1 MALKNS
7 DHYKAHHQYF
17 KWTLETISLRNS
29 VSKAHI
35 TDLLLLLKVK
45 IWYPIHQVKQTEGSG
60 EEDAGIGVHF
70 GNADMY
76 SSMPPCSCSTIL
88 KAAKKTSTVLAIK
101 TLIPIFFIPFLEV
114 CGIVHLNS
122 SWSRSDV
129 NCGCLGWNGRKEDGR
144 RETLCYYHQSNRK
157 QKLMVNMWMMVLQ
170 GYMGNW

>member
-7 DHYKAHHQYF
+7 DHYKACHQYF
-17 KWTLETISLRNS
+17 KWTLGTISLRNS
-29 VSKAHI
+29 VSKARI
-35 TDLLLLLKVK
+35 TDLLLLKVK

-101 TLIPIFFIPFLEV
+101 TLIPVFFVPFLEV
-114 CGIVHLNS
+114 CSIVHLNS

-129 NCGCLGWNGRKEDGR
+129 NCGCLGWNGRKGKDGR
-144 RETLCYYHQSNRK
+144 RETLCYYHQTNRK
-157 QKLMVNMWMMVLQ
+157 
-170 GYMGNW
+170 